1 MKRFAKLLSMLAFL
15 AVVVALCAAGALAQ
29 HFIVTND
36 DNLNSGR
43 NSATFFPV
51 NPNGSLGSPKNVP
64 TGGTGLGG
72 GFFTTQR
79 ISLLHSKTQKCVWVT
94 NGADSPGDI
103 TGINAVTLKV
113 TGTFPGSKNDSGAL
127 YGIGLAGSSNGNWL
141 YATFTASS
149 TIGEFEV
156 LAGCTLKFVADT
168 SAAGLNGI
176 SAIAMKVS
184 PNNKLL
190 IAAFGDGS
198 IQSFTIGV
206 GGKLT
211 ANSDQQLS
219 VGYNKYGQAPASV
232 DITKDSHWAVF
243 GDASFGPSI
252 LEVYDISGGS
262 LNGGTAVA
270 YVVSQEGSAQNLSIS
285 PDETEIY
292 YSSPWS
298 GTLGE
303 NSLDAS
309 TGVVGSGCTTNTL
322 NGYNYWWSYV
332 GQLATQLQTGD
343 GAVLYV
349 AEDGQNRVTGAG
361 QSYIG
366 SARISSKG
374 CQLTP
379 FNSLKNVDNF
389 GNVLSIATY
398 PPRSF

>member
-1 MKRFAKLLSMLAFL
+1 MKRFAKWLSMLAFV
-15 AVVVALCAAGALAQ
+15 AVVVALCATNALAQ
-29 HFIVTND
+29 HYIVTND
-36 DNLNSGR
+36 DNFNTGH

-51 NPNGSLGSPKNVP
+51 NANGSLGSPKNVP

-72 GFFTTQR
+72 GFFTTQGVSVLR
-79 ISLLHSKTQKCVWVT
+79 SKTQNCVWVT
-94 NGADSPGDI
+94 NGGDSPGDI
-103 TGINAVTLKV
+103 TGINAITRKA
-113 TGTFPGSKNDSGAL
+113 TGTFPGSSNDSGAL
-127 YGIGLAGSSNGNWL
+127 YGTGLAGSANGKWL
-141 YATFTASS
+141 YATFTASN

-156 LAGCTLKFVADT
+156 LAGCKLKFAADT
-168 SAAGLNGI
+168 SAVGLNGI
-176 SAIAMKVS
+176 PPVGMRVT

-190 IAAFGDGS
+190 VVAFGDGS

-211 ANSDQQLS
+211 ANSDRQLS
-219 VGYNKYGQAPASV
+219 VGYNTYGQAPASV

-262 LNGGTAVA
+262 LNGSTAVA
-270 YVVSQEGSAQNLSIS
+270 YLVSQEGSAQNLAIS
-285 PDETEIY
+285 PDETQIY

-303 NSLDAS
+303 NSFDAS

-332 GQLATQLQTGD
+332 GQLATQLQTGN
-343 GAVLYV
+343 GMVLYV
-349 AEDGQNRVTGAG
+349 AEDGQNRVTGGG

-366 SARISSKG
+366 SARIAASG
-374 CQLTP
+374 CRLIE
-379 FNSLKNVDNF
+379 FNSLKNIDNL
-389 GNVLSIATY
+389 GYVLSIATY

>member
-15 AVVVALCAAGALAQ
+15 AAVVALCVTSAFAQ
-29 HFIVTND
+29 HYIVTND
-36 DNLNSGR
+36 DTPNSGH

-51 NPNGSLGSPKNVP
+51 NANGSLGSPKKVP

-72 GFFTTQR
+72 GLFTTQS
-79 ISLLHSKTQKCVWVT
+79 ISALHGAQNCVWVT

-103 TGINAVTLKV
+103 TGINAVTRKV

-127 YGIGLAGSSNGNWL
+127 YGTGLAGSANGKWL
-141 YATFTASS
+141 YATFTASNA
-149 TIGEFEV
+149 IAEFDV
-156 LAGCTLKFVADT
+156 LAGCKLKFVADT
-168 SAAGLNGI
+168 TAVGLNGI
-176 SAIAMKVS
+176 PGVGMRVS

-190 IAAFGDGS
+190 VAAFGDGS

-206 GGKLT
+206 GGTLT
-211 ANSDQQLS
+211 ADSDRQLS

-262 LNGGTAVA
+262 LNGSTAVA
-270 YVVSQEGSAQNLSIS
+270 YLVSQEGSAQNPAIS
-285 PDETEIY
+285 PDETAIY

-303 NSLDAS
+303 NSFDAS
-309 TGVVGSGCTTNTL
+309 TGVIGSGCTSNTL

-332 GQLATQLQTGD
+332 GQLATQVQTGN
-343 GAVLYV
+343 GTVLYV
-349 AEDGQNRVTGAG
+349 AEEGQNRITGAG

-366 SARISSKG
+366 SARIAASG
-374 CQLTP
+374 CRLIE
-379 FNSLKNVDNF
+379 FNSLKNIDNL
-389 GNVLSIATY
+389 GYVLSIATY